1 MCDFSKWDAIDWLF
15 LLFSLSQ
22 RLGLI
27 SFGWATRL
35 LAIAKQWKRLYCKVV
50 HISIMPRMASTSHK
64 PKTRKMTTC
73 PVFGAPEELSD
84 NVLPTYESLMK
95 SYMLLRH
102 QIKSSGTVKEPSVA
116 NISQQLAAKVEQIWV
131 KASIPTVSH
140 DRVLQLIRGYH
151 DKYVKL
157 IKPPKARQASAIWY
171 QTKLR
176 CFRDECKNK
185 LFDIAACNFV
195 AILQYCAFSSCVC
208 EKARKVLAS
217 EQRNEDFIIIMWNE

>member
-1 MCDFSKWDAIDWLF
+1 
-15 LLFSLSQ
+15 
-22 RLGLI
+22 
-27 SFGWATRL
+27 
-35 LAIAKQWKRLYCKVV
+35 
-50 HISIMPRMASTSHK
+50 MPRMGSTSHK
-64 PKTRKMTTC
+64 PKTRKMTMC

-157 IKPPKARQASAIWY
+157 IKPPKARQADIRY

-176 CFRDECKNK
+176 CFRDESRNK
-185 LFDIAACNFV
+185 LFDIAACK
-195 AILQYCAFSSCVC
+195 CAFSSCVC
-208 EKARKVLAS
+208 EKARKVPAS
-217 EQRNEDFIIIMWNE
+217 EQTFLHDQRNLILM